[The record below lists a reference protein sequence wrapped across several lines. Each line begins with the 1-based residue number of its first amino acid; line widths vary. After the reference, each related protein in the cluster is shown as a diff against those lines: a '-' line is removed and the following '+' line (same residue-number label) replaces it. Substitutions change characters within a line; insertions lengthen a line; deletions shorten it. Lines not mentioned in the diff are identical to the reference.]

1 MSLYLTYH
9 PWARGT
15 MARDLVMDMISG
27 SYQAWQSRGLT
38 YLSYIGTEDAAEG
51 YSLIE
56 APDKATLIHVFE
68 ESRIPY
74 LSVCEAWQVSPQDL
88 DLSLAAGQGQTRVI

>member
-1 MSLYLTYH
+1 MVLYLTYH

-15 MARDLVMDMISG
+15 MAREQVLAMVSG
-27 SYQAWQSRGLT
+27 AYQAWQSEGLI
-38 YLSYIGTEDAAEG
+38 YHSYIGTEDAAEG

-56 APDKATLIHVFE
+56 APDKATLIRAFE

-74 LSVCEAWQVSPQDL
+74 LNVCEAWQVSTQDL
-88 DLSLAAGQGQTRVI
+88 DVSLAAGRGGSRVI